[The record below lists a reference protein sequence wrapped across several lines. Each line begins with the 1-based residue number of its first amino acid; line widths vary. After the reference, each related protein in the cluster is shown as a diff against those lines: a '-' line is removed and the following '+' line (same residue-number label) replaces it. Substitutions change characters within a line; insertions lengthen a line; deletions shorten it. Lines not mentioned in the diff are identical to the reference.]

1 VSSGSAIATHS
12 IPAELLG
19 PAPANVL
26 RVAGRFRWQLL
37 LKLPPN
43 LQGNPHQWR
52 LPVEELKKICDR
64 QIRLTIDVDPLN
76 LL

>member
-1 VSSGSAIATHS
+1 MSTTHS

>member
-1 VSSGSAIATHS
+1 VSSGSVIATHS

-43 LQGNPHQWR
+43 LQGTPQWR

-64 QIRLTIDVDPLN
+64 QIRLTINVDPLN